1 MLSEKTFVKY
11 GVIEENDINYNHIF
25 KVLDIIETERETN
38 PILAKYIGIKLKKA
52 IYRNYNKKAIEPIKI
67 HSSMETN

>member
-25 KVLDIIETERETN
+25 KVLDIIETEKETN
-38 PILAKYIGIKLKKA
+38 PILAKNIRNELKKV
-52 IYRNYNKKAIEPIKI
+52 I
-67 HSSMETN
+67 